1 MPVIAF
7 ITCIFS
13 CRILQDKGLTKYSE
27 VNEFTNALY
36 DSGNRSPHLL
46 GFMID
51 QMEESLLSNANE
63 ELFRKAVDVSYLLI
77 TLHFFCV
84 VICIIS

>member
-13 CRILQDKGLTKYSE
+13 FRILQDKGLTKYSE

-36 DSGNRSPHLL
+36 DSGSRSPHLL

-77 TLHFFCV
+77 TLHFLCV